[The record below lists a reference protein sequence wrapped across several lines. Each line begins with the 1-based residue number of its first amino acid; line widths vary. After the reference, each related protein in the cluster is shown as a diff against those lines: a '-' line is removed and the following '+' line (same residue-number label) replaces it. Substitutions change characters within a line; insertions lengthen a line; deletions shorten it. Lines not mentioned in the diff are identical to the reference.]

1 MKKEYRVKKS
11 QEFAEIMNYKKF
23 YTCPSFAIYV
33 KPRKEDHARVGISA
47 VSYTHLDVYKRQIR
61 KLTGQ

>member
-33 KPRKEDHARVGISA
+33 KPRKEDHAREI
-47 VSYTHLDVYKRQIR
+47 
-61 KLTGQ
+61 

>member
-33 KPRKEDHARVGISA
+33 KPRKEDHAEFPLV
-47 VSYTHLDVYKRQIR
+47 R
-61 KLTGQ
+61 KWEKQLYVIKSSVRYA

>member
-33 KPRKEDHARVGISA
+33 KPRKEDHANYI
-47 VSYTHLDVYKRQIR
+47 KNK
-61 KLTGQ
+61 KLLERLVKKVKI